1 MAPNYASQ
9 YAEFAPVPNT
19 FAQNIAQ
26 PPIAQGRKLGAIG
39 DSFNIAS
46 LIGTQDPGMSLM
58 LNTIMQP
65 LLTSFIGNKYMP
77 AQFSAGGNLYSQMR
91 MGDALRGQSTAMSNA
106 SQVDKGAI
114 FKMLQGA
121 AALTGQRFGARER
134 ESANQM
140 AETISGFMPMAAQ
153 FAPDFVDS
161 LNGTRGSATV
171 MAQNMFKGARYAT
184 DPVTGRR
191 GMSASSVGELS
202 KNVYERLYGDR
213 AEVSQMNGLTAGKT
227 GALYDELQRRG
238 AMPNSGGRGEGIRK
252 IAEQMEKTVG
262 EVSNMPDL
270 DSKLRQFDADKIAG
284 RLKGMSKAVAAMQE
298 VFGEMGESNAPM
310 SQLVGAIETL
320 TQANM
325 QGMEPHKLEK
335 MVRDTSNTA
344 KAAGIEM
351 PEMFRLMGA
360 SAGMADR
367 MGVNRAFVPGTTNQ
381 AVLENDAARRMYGG
395 AKGFGLSSSDKLMD
409 IQQQLNTQ
417 ALKDPRVNQIANIA
431 RAVDRYKFKPTE
443 GSELESVY
451 KAITNPSSGGVY
463 ETTDANGN
471 KIKKN
476 VSELS
481 NRQGGISAFLLASG
495 MPISLVQDLQ
505 ATQEA
510 NEEYMFKYNMG
521 PNIGR
526 PTQNKIFTGELTK
539 RNTMNFARYAKDDKV
554 MDGVNQDLK
563 SAFSDPAIAD
573 AINKE
578 AAAALINAPED
589 EIGKPEITIRKS
601 LEKSL
606 RKRNIKFDNPSDT
619 KLLDLAAGG
628 TADSSLQAAKAS
640 NFPSI
645 GDLQKT
651 LSNRVLDEARI
662 SSAEVQQQSGFESM
676 LADVGKTDLTQR
688 LTDFVRNANSKTS
701 ASDAAAAVLN
711 FVPKDQVQQ
720 RFAPLFEQIKSA
732 STAYN
737 DYDAEKVKHDYLN
750 NAIAINA
757 AELDKPGVT
766 GDKRKQLEEERNQ
779 LKDQL
784 IESSLAVR
792 GQEDAT
798 YSSIVTEAKNNSKD
812 YEAVAKANIS
822 SFKERHGVTADEA
835 RTNNARGLAVIGKA
849 TRQSELK
856 AILEK
861 TGIEFTAAGFMSN
874 ATGGLKEVNDINK
887 QINNAD
893 PGEAAYGLDMAR
905 SFLDKY
911 TTNEGGLLE
920 KGGQKGLEIR
930 DKAAIALSRISNSSN
945 ELGVTREE
953 YMNKDMSKV
962 NFNFKDLQAENK
974 EDINALKALS
984 SPAPNMALQ
993 ARQLLTEQV
1002 TTLRQSKDP
1011 KDLKKADRLQG
1022 ILDIK
1027 KENLG
1032 AAKAKADKLAENLT
1046 EGSEKAITAAYKSF
1060 TEAEAAKKRN
1070 DTAVEAYIKATGLD
1084 KLNIKKDNLAAA
1096 IEPTDE
1102 ERNKVISLRESLSTA
1117 GTEKEK
1123 EKIKEEIS
1131 KVIKDSGAQE
1141 SKFKTLT
1148 GSDRDEALR
1157 LVAKTSPMTTEER
1170 RKKDGYDKDT
1180 DLIKATSKFSEKNR
1194 IELKELDDK
1203 KREAVSDKTVE
1214 LTKEFGRAFKAD
1226 DKKTV
1231 SQLLNKYKSIEELKS
1246 STTEGSEK
1254 SEDIKNIL
1262 KLSGYAPKNKA
1273 EQAADLAQLY
1283 NVNKAEQAG
1292 IKYGQ
1297 SFVIRDG
1304 RAVVATDDEVAS
1316 GNFINLK
1323 QYEKDGS
1330 RYRKY
1335 IDSSMFGYRKD
1346 EARNKIAGLEKEL
1359 KKAETDPEK
1368 NRIKEEIAKVK
1379 NEDEIKVKQF
1389 EEFKNKEFTDKDKA
1403 RFKDLTESKEARSKL
1418 LKQKFTS
1425 DEEIA
1430 EFETITAKTEKG
1442 EALNKEENKKYVELQ
1457 KKSGLSAEEF
1467 KSLPSLLRYE
1477 DERRKQL
1484 KDPAVQAKIKKYI
1497 AEGKIADKDK
1507 DTALEKL
1514 AGFNAQAKA
1523 AVLGEDNYVK
1533 LSEADTDH
1541 LTSLMTGLS
1550 VQSYS
1555 GEGPQVS
1562 DKQRANIDKAKAIM
1576 ISDLKNQKRPMDFF
1590 KEEFGVER
1598 EDFFNKRIDG
1608 KSFGDVSTADKRDA
1622 FNKVSSALSYASRQA
1637 FDLSA
1642 DKDKKNVTPQD
1653 RLKALSKLL
1662 ETPDNKLT
1670 KAELALKD
1678 GTIAGGYIEKGMISR
1693 SGELVTK
1700 EVNAKVM
1707 ATDAKIKRENM
1718 LQGKEGDPSFQSGKV
1733 VAVIDSKS
1741 PLVFSGKM
1749 DIFKGMITGLL
1760 NSTKTV

>member
-1 MAPNYASQ
+1 LAPNYNSQ
-9 YAEFAPVPNT
+9 YSEFAPNA

-26 PPIAQGRKLGAIG
+26 PFLNQGRKLGNTG

-91 MGDALRGQSTAMSNA
+91 MGDALRGQSMAMGSA

-114 FKMLQGA
+114 FKMLQGT

-191 GMSASSVGELS
+191 GMSANSVGELS

-213 AEVSQMNGLTAGKT
+213 AEVSQMNGLTAGKA

-238 AMPNSGGRGEGIRK
+238 TMPNSGGRGEGIRK

-381 AVLENDAARRMYGG
+381 AVLENDAAKRIYGG

-481 NRQGGISAFLLASG
+481 NRPGGVSAFLLSSG
-495 MPISLVQDLQ
+495 MPVSLVQDLQ

-521 PNIGR
+521 TNVGR
-526 PTQNKIFTGELTK
+526 PTQNKLFTDELTK
-539 RNTMNFARYAKDDKV
+539 RNTMNFARYSKDDKV

-563 SAFSDPAIAD
+563 SAFSDPAIAE

-578 AAAALINAPED
+578 ASDALINAPED

-606 RKRNIKFDNPSDT
+606 KKRNIKFDSPSDT
-619 KLLDLAAGG
+619 KLIDLAAGG

-640 NFPSI
+640 GFPSI
-645 GDLQKT
+645 GDFQKT
-651 LSNRVLDEARI
+651 LSNRVLEEARI
-662 SSAEVQQQSGFESM
+662 SNAEVQQQSGFESM

-711 FVPKDQVQQ
+711 FVPKDKVQE
-720 RFAPLFEQIKSA
+720 RFAPLFEQIKEA

-750 NAIAINA
+750 NAIAINE
-757 AELDKPGVT
+757 AELSNQDT
-766 GDKRKQLEEERNQ
+766 SEEKRKTLEIEKNQ

-784 IESSLAVR
+784 ITSGLASTDGV
-792 GQEDAT
+792 DST
-798 YSSIVTEAKNNSKD
+798 YDSIVAEAKRNSQD
-812 YEAVAKANIS
+812 YEATARSNIS

-835 RTNNARGLAVIGKA
+835 KINSARGLAVIGRGAKQA
-849 TRQSELK
+849 ELK

-861 TGIEFTAAGFMSN
+861 AGIEFTAAGFMSN

-887 QINNAD
+887 QINDAD

-905 SFLDKY
+905 NFLDKY

-920 KGGQKGLEIR
+920 KGGKKGLEIR
-930 DKAAIALSRISNSSN
+930 DKAAIALNRIVNSSD
-945 ELGVTREE
+945 ELGITKED
-953 YMNKDMSKV
+953 YMNKDLSKV

-974 EDINALKALS
+974 EDIDVLTQLS
-984 SPAPNMALQ
+984 STAPGIAV
-993 ARQLLTEQV
+993 ASRTRVAEKV
-1002 TTLRQSKDP
+1002 KTLSESKDP
-1011 KDLKKADRLQG
+1011 KDLRKAERLQG
-1022 ILDIK
+1022 LLDIK
-1027 KENLG
+1027 KDNLG
-1032 AAKAKADKLAENLT
+1032 AAKDKAIKLSQNLT
-1046 EGSEKAITAAYKSF
+1046 EGSETAIKAAYESF
-1060 TEAEAAKKRN
+1060 TKAEAAKKSN
-1070 DTAVEAYIKATGLD
+1070 DTAVDAYIKET
-1084 KLNIKKDNLAAA
+1084 KLGYLGITKDTLAKAV
-1096 IEPTDE
+1096 EPTDE
-1102 ERNKVISLRESLSTA
+1102 ARNQVLKLREDLAKETSTE
-1117 GTEKEK
+1117 GKN
-1123 EKIKEEIS
+1123 KIKEDIA

-1141 SKFKTLT
+1141 SKFNTLT

-1157 LVAKTSPMTTEER
+1157 LVARTTALTPAE
-1170 RKKDGYDKDT
+1170 RKKKEGYE
-1180 DLIKATSKFSEKNR
+1180 LVNGIKAANSKFNETDKA
-1194 IELKELDDK
+1194 ELAKLDDK

-1214 LTKEFGRAFKAD
+1214 LTKEFGREFDGENKNA
-1226 DKKTV
+1226 V
-1231 SQLLNKYKSIEELKS
+1231 SQLLNKYGSVKELQRFS
-1246 STTEGSEK
+1246 VDDPQK

-1262 KLSGYAPKNKA
+1262 ELSGYTSKNKV
-1273 EQAADLAQLY
+1273 EQAANLAQLY

-1297 SFVIRDG
+1297 SFVIKDG
-1304 RAVVATDDEVAS
+1304 KAVVATDEEVAS

-1330 RYRKY
+1330 KYRKY
-1335 IDSSMFGYRKD
+1335 VDSSKFGYRKD
-1346 EARNKIAGLEKEL
+1346 EARNKVADLEKEL
-1359 KKAETDPEK
+1359 SKATTDEQK
-1368 NRIKEEIAKVK
+1368 SKIKEEIAKVK
-1379 NEDEIKVKQF
+1379 KEDEIKVKQF
-1389 EEFKNKEFTDKDKA
+1389 EEFKNIEYTNEDKGRHNELVA
-1403 RFKDLTESKEARSKL
+1403 RKEARAGL
-1418 LKQKFTS
+1418 LKKHFKT
-1425 DEEIA
+1425 EA
-1430 EFETITAKTEKG
+1430 ELADFEAITAKSEGGAGLTEEETKRYK
-1442 EALNKEENKKYVELQ
+1442 ALQL
-1457 KKSGLSAEEF
+1457 KSGLNEDQF
-1467 KSLPSLLRYE
+1467 KSLPSVLRSE
-1477 DERRKQL
+1477 EERRKQL
-1484 KDPAVQAKIKKYI
+1484 NDPKVQAKIKEYI
-1497 AEGKIADKDK
+1497 AKGDIADKDK
-1507 DTALEKL
+1507 DAALEKM

-1523 AVLGEDNYVK
+1523 AALGKDNYGK
-1533 LSEADTDH
+1533 LSTAETDH
-1541 LTSLMTGLS
+1541 LTSLLTDLS
-1550 VQSYS
+1550 VQSFS
-1555 GEGPQVS
+1555 GEGPKLS
-1562 DKQRANIDKAKAIM
+1562 DKQKANINKARAIM
-1576 ISDLKNQKRPMDFF
+1576 VNDPKEAKSPMDFF
-1590 KEEFGVER
+1590 KEEFGQDKGTFSAKFGDAESVK
-1598 EDFFNKRIDG
+1598 NKRE
-1608 KSFGDVSTADKRDA
+1608 AL
-1622 FNKVSSALSYASRQA
+1622 NKVSSSLSYAAREA
-1637 FDLSA
+1637 FDLSEN
-1642 DKDKKNVTPQD
+1642 KNKQGATPQD
-1653 RLKALSKLL
+1653 RLKELRTLLATPNEKL
-1662 ETPDNKLT
+1662 NK
-1670 KAELALKD
+1670 KQLALKE
-1678 GTIAGGYIEKGMISR
+1678 GVIAQGYVEEGMIDEKGD
-1693 SGELVTK
+1693 LVASK
-1700 EVNAKVM
+1700 VNAKVR
-1707 ATDAKIKRENM
+1707 ATDAKIKKENM

-1733 VAVIDSKS
+1733 VAVIDSKQ
-1741 PLVFSGKM
+1741 PLAFSGKL
-1749 DIFKGMITGLL
+1749 DIFKGMITGFL
-1760 NSTKTV
+1760 NSTKTVT

>member
-1 MAPNYASQ
+1 MAPNYNSQ
-9 YAEFAPVPNT
+9 YSEFAPIPNT

-91 MGDALRGQSTAMSNA
+91 MGDALRGQSIAMGNA

-114 FKMLQGA
+114 FKMLQGT

-134 ESANQM
+134 ESANQL

-191 GMSASSVGELS
+191 GMSANSVGELS

-213 AEVSQMNGLTAGKT
+213 AEVSQMNGLTAGKA

-252 IAEQMEKTVG
+252 VAEQLDKTVG

-270 DSKLRQFDADKIAG
+270 DAKLRQFDADKIAG

-367 MGVNRAFVPGTTNQ
+367 MGVNRVFVPGATNQ
-381 AVLENDAARRMYGG
+381 AVLENDASKRMYGG
-395 AKGFGLSSSDKLMD
+395 VTAFGLSSSDKIMD

-463 ETTDANGN
+463 ETTDAKGN
-471 KIKKN
+471 KIKKTL
-476 VSELS
+476 SELS
-481 NRQGGISAFLLASG
+481 RQPGGVSEFLLKSG
-495 MPISLVQDLQ
+495 MPVSLVQDLQ

-521 PNIGR
+521 SNVGR
-526 PTQNKIFTGELTK
+526 TIQNAGAVVELSN
-539 RNTMNFARYAKDDKV
+539 RNSMNFARYSKDDKA
-554 MDGVNQDLK
+554 MEGVSQDVK
-563 SAFSDPAIAD
+563 SAFTDQATANE
-573 AINKE
+573 INKE
-578 AAAALINAPED
+578 AAEALINAPKD
-589 EIGKPEITIRKS
+589 EIGKPEVTIRKS
-601 LEKSL
+601 LESSL
-606 RKRNIKFDNPSDT
+606 RKRGFKFDKPSDERF
-619 KLLDLAAGG
+619 LESAAGG
-628 TADSSLQAAKAS
+628 IADSSLQWAKSSGYQSLPDA
-640 NFPSI
+640 
-645 GDLQKT
+645 QAT
-651 LSNRVLDEARI
+651 LSTRVLEEARI

-701 ASDAAAAVLN
+701 VSDAAASVLN
-711 FVPKDQVQQ
+711 FVPKDKVQE
-720 RFAPLFEQIKSA
+720 RFAPLFSQIKEA

-737 DYDAEKVKHDYLN
+737 EYDAEKVKHDYLN
-750 NAIAINA
+750 NAIAIND
-757 AELDKPGVT
+757 AELAKKDIPEE
-766 GDKRKQLEEERNQ
+766 KRKKLEVERNQ

-784 IESSLAVR
+784 VESGLAVR
-792 GQEDAT
+792 GQEDST
-798 YSSIVTEAKNNSKD
+798 YSSIVTEAKKNSKD
-812 YEAVAKANIS
+812 YEATAKANIS

-835 RTNNARGLAVIGKA
+835 RTNSARGLAVIGKA
-849 TRQSELK
+849 TKQSELK

-861 TGIEFTAAGFMSN
+861 AGIEFTAAGFMSN

-930 DKAAIALSRISNSSN
+930 DKAAIALNRISNSSK
-945 ELGVTREE
+945 ELGITREE
-953 YMNKDMSKV
+953 YMNKDLSKV

-974 EDINALKALS
+974 DDINALGNLS
-984 SPAPNMALQ
+984 STAPGMATQ

-1060 TEAEAAKKRN
+1060 TEAEASKKRN
-1070 DTAVEAYIKATGLD
+1070 DTAVDAYIKATGLD

-1096 IEPTDE
+1096 VEPTDVA
-1102 ERNKVISLRESLSTA
+1102 RNKVISLRESLSTA
-1117 GTEKEK
+1117 KTEKEK

-1180 DLIKATSKFSEKNR
+1180 DLIQATGKFSEKDR
-1194 IELKELDDK
+1194 VELKKLDDK

-1214 LTKEFGRAFKAD
+1214 LTKEFGREFDAENKNA
-1226 DKKTV
+1226 V
-1231 SQLLNKYKSIEELKS
+1231 SQLLNKYGSVEELQRFS
-1246 STTEGSEK
+1246 VDDSQK
-1254 SEDIKNIL
+1254 SEDIRNIL
-1262 KLSGYAPKNKA
+1262 KLSGYTSKNKD

-1297 SFVIRDG
+1297 SFVIKDG
-1304 RAVVATDDEVAS
+1304 KAVIATDEEVSS
-1316 GNFINLK
+1316 GNFINLR
-1323 QYEKDGS
+1323 QYEEGGS
-1330 RYRKY
+1330 RHRKY
-1335 IDSSMFGYRKD
+1335 IDSSRFGYRKD
-1346 EARNKIAGLEKEL
+1346 EARNKIAGLEREL
-1359 KKAETDPEK
+1359 AKAETQPEK
-1368 NRIKEEIAKVK
+1368 DRIKEEIAKVK

-1403 RFKDLTESKEARSKL
+1403 RFKELTENKEARSKL
-1418 LKQKFTS
+1418 LKQKFTT

-1430 EFETITAKTEKG
+1430 EFESITAKTEKG
-1442 EALNKEENKKYVELQ
+1442 EALNEEENKKYVALQ
-1457 KKSGLSAEEF
+1457 KKSGLSPEEF

-1484 KDPAVQAKIKKYI
+1484 KDPKVQDKIKKYI
-1497 AEGKIADKDK
+1497 AEGKVADKDK

-1523 AVLGEDNYVK
+1523 AVLGKDSYLK

-1541 LTSLMTGLS
+1541 LTSLMTELS

-1555 GEGPQVS
+1555 GEGPKLS
-1562 DKQRANIDKAKAIM
+1562 DKQRANIDKSKAIM
-1576 ISDLKNQKRPMDFF
+1576 INDTKNAKNPIDFF
-1590 KEEFGVER
+1590 REEFGVKDSE
-1598 EDFFNKRIDG
+1598 FFDKG
-1608 KSFGDVSTADKRDA
+1608 FGDVSTGDKREA
-1622 FNKVSSALSYASRQA
+1622 FNKVSSTLSYAARQA
-1637 FDLSA
+1637 FDLSP
-1642 DKDKKNVTPQD
+1642 DKDNKNATPQD
-1653 RLKALSKLL
+1653 RLKALAKIMS
-1662 ETPDNKLT
+1662 TPDDKLG
-1670 KAELALKD
+1670 KDELALKK
-1678 GTIAGGYIEKGMISR
+1678 GSIASGYIEEGMISKD
-1693 SGELVTK
+1693 GTLVTNK
-1700 EVNAKVM
+1700 VKDKVN
-1707 ATDAKIKRENM
+1707 ATDAKIKAENM
-1718 LQGKEGDPSFQSGKV
+1718 LQSKEGDPNFQSGKV
-1733 VAVIDSKS
+1733 VAVIDPKS

-1760 NSTKTV
+1760 NSTKTVA

>member
-1 MAPNYASQ
+1 MAYNTPNYASQ

-91 MGDALRGQSTAMSNA
+91 MGDALRGQSIAMGNA
-106 SQVDKGAI
+106 SQVDKGSI
-114 FKMLQGA
+114 FKMIQGT

-134 ESANQM
+134 ESANQL

-191 GMSASSVGELS
+191 GMSANSVGELS

-252 IAEQMEKTVG
+252 IAEQLDKTVG

-270 DSKLRQFDADKIAG
+270 DARLRQFDADKIAG

-367 MGVNRAFVPGTTNQ
+367 MGVNRVFVPGTTNQ
-381 AVLENDAARRMYGG
+381 SVLENDASKRMYGG
-395 AKGFGLSSSDKLMD
+395 VTAFGLSSSDKIMD

-463 ETTDANGN
+463 ETTDAKGN
-471 KIKKN
+471 KIKKTL
-476 VSELS
+476 SELS
-481 NRQGGISAFLLASG
+481 RQPGGVSEFLLKSG
-495 MPISLVQDLQ
+495 MPVSLVQDLQ

-521 PNIGR
+521 SNVGR
-526 PTQNKIFTGELTK
+526 PMQNAGAITELSD
-539 RNTMNFARYAKDDKV
+539 RNSMNFARYSKDDKA
-554 MDGVNQDLK
+554 MEGVSKDVK
-563 SAFSDPAIAD
+563 SAFTDQATANE
-573 AINKE
+573 INKE
-578 AAAALINAPED
+578 AAEALINAPKD
-589 EIGKPEITIRKS
+589 EIGKPEVTIRKS
-601 LEKSL
+601 LESSL
-606 RKRNIKFDNPSDT
+606 RKRGFKFDKPSDERF
-619 KLLDLAAGG
+619 LASAAGG
-628 TADSSLQAAKAS
+628 IADSSLQWAKSSGYQSLPDA
-640 NFPSI
+640 
-645 GDLQKT
+645 QAT
-651 LSNRVLDEARI
+651 LSTRVLEEARI

-711 FVPKDQVQQ
+711 FVPKDKVQE
-720 RFAPLFEQIKSA
+720 RFAPLFREIKEA

-737 DYDAEKVKHDYLN
+737 EYDADKVKHDYLN
-750 NAIAINA
+750 NAIALND
-757 AELDKPGVT
+757 AELAKPGIT
-766 GDKRKQLEEERNQ
+766 EDKRRQLEGERNQ

-784 IESSLAVR
+784 IKSDLATTGGV
-792 GQEDAT
+792 DST
-798 YSSIVTEAKNNSKD
+798 YASIVNEAKKNSKD
-812 YEAVAKANIS
+812 YEATARSNIN
-822 SFKERHGVTADEA
+822 SFKDRHGVTADEA
-835 RTNNARGLAVIGKA
+835 KTKSTRELALIGKGTKQA
-849 TRQSELK
+849 ELK
-856 AILEK
+856 TILEK
-861 TGIEFTAAGFMSN
+861 AGIEFTAAGFMSN

-905 SFLDKY
+905 NFLDRY

-920 KGGQKGLEIR
+920 KGGKKGLEIR
-930 DKAAIALSRISNSSN
+930 DKAAIALNRISNSSN

-953 YMNKDMSKV
+953 YMNKDLSRV

-974 EDINALKALS
+974 DDINVLTELS
-984 SPAPNMALQ
+984 STVPGMALT
-993 ARQLLTEQV
+993 ARANLTAQV
-1002 TTLRQSKDP
+1002 KTLSESKDP
-1011 KDLKKADRLQG
+1011 KDLRKAERLQG
-1022 ILDIK
+1022 LLDIK
-1027 KENLG
+1027 SENLG
-1032 AAKAKADKLAENLT
+1032 AAKDKATKLSESLT
-1046 EGSEKAITAAYKSF
+1046 EGSEKAIKAAYKSF
-1060 TEAEAAKKRN
+1060 TEAEAAKKSN
-1070 DTAVEAYIKATGLD
+1070 DTAIDKYIEATGLD
-1084 KLNIKKDNLAAA
+1084 KLNIKKDSLAAA
-1096 IEPTDE
+1096 VEPTDE
-1102 ERNKVISLRESLSTA
+1102 ERSKVLRLRAALSN
-1117 GTEKEK
+1117 EKSPK
-1123 EKIKEEIS
+1123 ERDKIKEEIS

-1157 LVAKTSPMTTEER
+1157 LVARTSPMSDDE
-1170 RKKDGYDKDT
+1170 RKKKQSYDLDNSIKEATSTFNERDKD
-1180 DLIKATSKFSEKNR
+1180 
-1194 IELKELDDK
+1194 ELKKLEDK
-1203 KREAVSDKTVE
+1203 KRESASSKVVE
-1214 LTKEFGRAFKAD
+1214 LTKEFGREFDAENKNA
-1226 DKKTV
+1226 V
-1231 SQLLNKYKSIEELKS
+1231 SQLLNKYSSVQELQMFS
-1246 STTEGSEK
+1246 NDDSQK
-1254 SEDIKNIL
+1254 SEDIRNIL
-1262 KLSGYAPKNKA
+1262 KLSGYTSKNKD
-1273 EQAADLAQLY
+1273 QQKADLAQLY

-1292 IKYGQ
+1292 IKYGE
-1297 SFVIRDG
+1297 SFVIKDG
-1304 RAVVATDDEVAS
+1304 KAVRATDAEVES

-1323 QYEKDGS
+1323 QYEEGGS
-1330 RYRKY
+1330 RHRKY
-1335 IDSSMFGYRKD
+1335 IDNLRIGYK
-1346 EARNKIAGLEKEL
+1346 KE
-1359 KKAETDPEK
+1359 D
-1368 NRIKEEIAKVK
+1368 IKPG
-1379 NEDEIKVKQF
+1379 QF
-1389 EEFKNKEFTDKDKA
+1389 DEFKNKEFTDKDKA
-1403 RFKDLTESKEARSKL
+1403 RHQELVDKKKSRELL
-1418 LKQKFTS
+1418 LKGRFKS
-1425 DEEIA
+1425 EADIA
-1430 EFETITAKTEKG
+1430 EFEAITAKSEGGAGLTDEETARYK
-1442 EALNKEENKKYVELQ
+1442 ALQE
-1457 KKSGLSAEEF
+1457 KSGLSPEDF
-1467 KSLPSLLRYE
+1467 KSLPIILRTE

-1484 KDPAVQAKIKKYI
+1484 KDPKVQAKIKEYI
-1497 AEGKIADKDK
+1497 NKGKILDKDK
-1507 DTALEKL
+1507 EAALEKM
-1514 AGFNAQAKA
+1514 AGFNASAKA
-1523 AVLGEDNYVK
+1523 AVLGKDSYAK
-1533 LSEADTDH
+1533 LSTAETDH
-1541 LTSLMTGLS
+1541 LTSLLTDLS
-1550 VQSYS
+1550 VQNYS
-1555 GEGPQVS
+1555 GEGPKLS
-1562 DKQRANIDKAKAIM
+1562 DKQRENIDKAKAIM
-1576 ISDLKNQKRPMDFF
+1576 IQDVGKAKSPMQFF
-1590 KEEFGVER
+1590 QEEFNVSKEAFYGKKFE
-1598 EDFFNKRIDG
+1598 G
-1608 KSFGDVSTADKRDA
+1608 KSFGDVSTGDQREA
-1622 FNKVSSALSYASRQA
+1622 FNRVSSSLSYAAREA
-1637 FDLSA
+1637 FDLSGKTNTNA
-1642 DKDKKNVTPQD
+1642 SPQE
-1653 RLKALSKLL
+1653 RLKELRKLL
-1662 ETPDNKLT
+1662 STPDANLNKQQ
-1670 KAELALKD
+1670 LALKS
-1678 GTIAGGYIEKGMISR
+1678 GVAAQGYVEANMISEG
-1693 SGELVTK
+1693 GELVTK
-1700 EVNAKVM
+1700 EVNAKVR
-1707 ATDAKIKRENM
+1707 ATDAKIKKENM
-1718 LQGKEGDPSFQSGKV
+1718 LQGKEGDPSFQSGKM
-1733 VAVIDSKS
+1733 VAVIDSKQ

-1749 DIFKGMITGLL
+1749 DIFKGMISGLL
-1760 NSTKTV
+1760 NSSKQ